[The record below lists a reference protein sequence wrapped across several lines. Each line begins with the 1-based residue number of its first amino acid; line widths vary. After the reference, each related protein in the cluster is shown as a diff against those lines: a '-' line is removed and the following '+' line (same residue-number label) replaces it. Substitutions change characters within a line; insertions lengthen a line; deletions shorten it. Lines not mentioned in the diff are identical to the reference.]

1 MFLRKK
7 SKHQV
12 EDEEAAGSGTV
23 SGEPRNKVILRKKK
37 MILNNTLTTTKRPR
51 DQETKQSKYQKMM
64 FRVGNSE
71 ARDYTAM
78 N

>member
-37 MILNNTLTTTKRPR
+37 NDTQQYPHHHQETKGPR
-51 DQETKQSKYQKMM
+51 DQTK
-64 FRVGNSE
+64 
-71 ARDYTAM
+71 
-78 N
+78 

>member
-7 SKHQV
+7 SKGQV

-37 MILNNTLTTTKRPR
+37 K
-51 DQETKQSKYQKMM
+51 
-64 FRVGNSE
+64 
-71 ARDYTAM
+71 
-78 N
+78 